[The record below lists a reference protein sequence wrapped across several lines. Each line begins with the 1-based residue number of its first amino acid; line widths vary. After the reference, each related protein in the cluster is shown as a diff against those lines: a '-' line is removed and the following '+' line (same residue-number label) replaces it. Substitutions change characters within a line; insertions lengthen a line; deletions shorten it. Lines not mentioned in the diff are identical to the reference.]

1 MKIKE
6 WKIKQRVFSIIAIAV
21 LAITGISAF
30 TLYVSLN
37 EFNSTI
43 TATIVLT
50 FVLISLLII
59 YGVYSVHKIRNTL
72 ELTIS
77 KIETASLEVI
87 LSFLELV
94 CSSQNL
100 VTLINDQ
107 LAQIQRISNSVEEEE
122 SSKIEFNKTDKRLN
136 SALSGNLQGD
146 LNKQTVAIKEIVDV
160 VSALEFILKSKAS
173 NSNNEARTKEDLTF
187 HAGKLIEAL
196 NELKI
201 AIGSGNQEDIPSNPD
216 ENISR
221 LTADDFIEVPDSTY
235 QKPDNDKIKSVNM
248 AF

>member
-43 TATIVLT
+43 MATIVLT

-77 KIETASLEVI
+77 KIETASHEVI
-87 LSFLELV
+87 LSSLELV

-100 VTLINDQ
+100 VTLVNDQ
-107 LAQIQRISNSVEEEE
+107 LAQIQRISNSVEEE
-122 SSKIEFNKTDKRLN
+122 SSKIEINKTDKRLN

-146 LNKQTVAIKEIVDV
+146 LNKQTVAIKEIADI

-187 HAGKLIEAL
+187 QAGKLIEAL

-201 AIGSGNQEDIPSNPD
+201 VTGSGNLDDIPSNHD
-216 ENISR
+216 GNISR

-235 QKPDNDKIKSVNM
+235 QKPDGDKIKSVNM